1 MAIYV
6 NKNNELVLPEPLTR
20 ECPHCGAHAQL
31 MPVATA
37 PFETIARTR
46 PKHVGLVFRC
56 AACNEPRFLRASVR
70 AIENERAELGANLL
84 EVERSRERFQFGYVP
99 EPLERLLRET
109 LECYSAGVYTAFAMM
124 CRRVTSASLA
134 VLDANAKRRWQDATA
149 EVLRIGDVDESTSAV
164 VEAVL
169 FGEGETPVE
178 VAADEAAVLIEVVK
192 DLFYQSFVRT
202 AKLRAA
208 IRMRRFFAGE
218 GARNVTRIDRG
229 RRELA

>member
-1 MAIYV
+1 MSTYV
-6 NKNNELVLPEPLTR
+6 NKNNEFTQPEPLTR

-31 MPVATA
+31 IPVATP
-37 PFETIARTR
+37 PFASIVATR

-70 AIENERAELGANLL
+70 EIGADRVELAANLT
-84 EVERSRERFQFGYVP
+84 EVERSRERFQFGYLP

-109 LECYSAGVYTAFAMM
+109 LECYTAGVLAAFAMM
-124 CRRVTSASLA
+124 CRRSVDAALGA
-134 VLDANAKRRWQDATA
+134 LDGDAHRRWRDATA
-149 EVLRIGDVDESTSAV
+149 EVLRVSDIDDDTARV
-164 VEAVL
+164 VEDIL
-169 FGEGETPVE
+169 FGEAETPTE
-178 VAADEAAVLIEVVK
+178 VLPDEAAVLIEVVK

-218 GARNVTRIDRG
+218 ARKVTRIDRNQ
-229 RRELA
+229 RELA